1 MTEEVLFTC
10 GPFGVKDFLNGQ
22 EVSVKF
28 DSLKDFQQE
37 LQNFCIM
44 YVEPLLNLKE
54 EQFNNVTDYLFNQEQ
69 IYNFSLNSNNY
80 TLNLFINTNNHV
92 ALTIENC
99 IDLHRTTFARTEFT
113 AKDLE
118 DHFASNVSSM
128 LENSN
133 NHIFNEETNRKFE
146 ELALSVNSKK
156 LERFSKIFNR

>member
-22 EVSVKF
+22 EVSVNFK
-28 DSLKDFQQE
+28 SLKDFQQE
-37 LQNFCIM
+37 LQNFCIK
-44 YVEPLLNLKE
+44 YIEPLLTLKE
-54 EQFNNVTDYLFNQEQ
+54 DQFNNVTDYLFNQEQ

-80 TLNLFINTNNHV
+80 TLNLFININNHV

-99 IDLHRTTFARTEFT
+99 IDLHQTTFARTEFT
-113 AKDLE
+113 VNDLQ

-133 NHIFNEETNRKFE
+133 NHIFNAETNRKFE
-146 ELALSVNSKK
+146 ELASLANSKR
-156 LERFSKIFNR
+156 LDRFSKIFNR

>member
-44 YVEPLLNLKE
+44 YIEPLLSLKE

-80 TLNLFINTNNHV
+80 TLNLFINTSV
-92 ALTIENC
+92 PPQI
-99 IDLHRTTFARTEFT
+99 
-113 AKDLE
+113 
-118 DHFASNVSSM
+118 M
-128 LENSN
+128 NSV
-133 NHIFNEETNRKFE
+133 TK
-146 ELALSVNSKK
+146 
-156 LERFSKIFNR
+156 